1 MNIRNSS
8 RKYLLQNED
17 YSSVFSTLSCEE
29 KTFVVLYLSEGK
41 GVCYTYLSEGK
52 GVMLY
57 EKIKSYEDLDVEP
70 EVGFFAKIN
79 FLVYSKTKY
88 FRKRT
93 MKMLNI
99 FGRYCA

>member
-1 MNIRNSS
+1 MCAT
-8 RKYLLQNED
+8 LLVRGER
-17 YSSVFSTLSCEE
+17 C
-29 KTFVVLYLSEGK
+29 VLH
-41 GVCYTYLSEGK
+41 YLSEGK

-57 EKIKSYEDLDVEP
+57 EKIKSYEDLDAEP

>member
-1 MNIRNSS
+1 MFLARSHVKKKLS
-8 RKYLLQNED
+8 WYSTCPRGKVCATLLVRGERCDAN
-17 YSSVFSTLSCEE
+17 
-29 KTFVVLYLSEGK
+29 
-41 GVCYTYLSEGK
+41 
-52 GVMLY
+52 
-57 EKIKSYEDLDVEP
+57 EKIKSYEDLDAEP

>member
-17 YSSVFSTLSCEE
+17 YSSVFSMLSCEE
-29 KTFVVLYLSEGK
+29 KTFVVL
-41 GVCYTYLSEGK
+41 YLSEGK

-57 EKIKSYEDLDVEP
+57 EKIKSYEDLDAEP